1 MLVRGKDEVQRER
14 PSQSFS
20 TGRQYSRFL
29 RRQGG
34 MNPKHYSL
42 NEEER
47 HFLLSIRR
55 EGMQVKIFGGTQ
67 VRHSAFE

>member
-1 MLVRGKDEVQRER
+1 MLVRGKEDEVQRER
-14 PSQSFS
+14 PSQRFS

-34 MNPKHYSL
+34 MNPKQYSL
-42 NEEER
+42 HTEER

-55 EGMQVKIFGGTQ
+55 EGMQVKIFGSTQ
-67 VRHSAFE
+67 AFSF